1 MDPLKGHPFKEPL
14 WIPLKDIYWASGAVL
29 GNGSVLRL
37 FYRSGPGA
45 RDAVNP
51 KTKGP
56 KQ

>member
-1 MDPLKGHPFKEPL
+1 MDPFKGHPFKEPL
-14 WIPLKDIYWASGAVL
+14 WIPLKDIYWASRAVL

-51 KTKGP
+51 KKKGP
-56 KQ
+56 K